1 MTEPSE
7 TDMPKRTRQ
16 DRRGGAAPSPRQSGR
31 RFGLI
36 LAAACVALVLAA
48 AAVLLPSG
56 HPRGGT
62 GAASDQSTIG
72 GPFSL
77 VDGNGKQVTDRDL
90 RGKYLLVY
98 FGYTFCPDVCP
109 TTLNEVS
116 AAMDRLGPKV
126 ERMQPVFITVD
137 PRRDTPDVVRRY
149 TEQFGPRILG
159 LTGTPEQVTAVSREY
174 RVYAAVHRT
183 GDGPDDYSV
192 DHSSVLYLMGPD
204 GRFITRVP
212 ADKTG
217 AEIAAALAR
226 HIS

>member
-1 MTEPSE
+1 MTEQPE
-7 TDMPKRTRQ
+7 TDVPKRTRQ
-16 DRRGGAAPSPRQSGR
+16 ERRGGAASPPRQSSR

-56 HPRGGT
+56 RHPGGT
-62 GAASDQSTIG
+62 GAASDPPATG
-72 GPFSL
+72 GPFTL

-109 TTLNEVS
+109 TTLNEIS
-116 AAMDRLGPKV
+116 AAVDRLGPKA
-126 ERMQPVFITVD
+126 ERVQPVFITVD
-137 PRRDTPDVVRRY
+137 PRRDTPDTVKRY
-149 TEQFGPRILG
+149 TEQFSPRILG
-159 LTGTPEQVTAVSREY
+159 LTGTPEQVAAVSREY

-183 GDGPDDYSV
+183 GDGPDDYTG

-217 AEIAAALAR
+217 AEIAAALAG